1 MKFYWRKYFM
11 AFVNKTEIRV
21 IYADTDQMGVVYH
34 SNYLRY
40 FEIGRTELL
49 RELGISYK
57 DMEACGLFLP
67 VKEVFID
74 YKISIKYDDIIVI
87 NTCIDK
93 LKNVSLKL
101 KYEIRNKEDSDLLY
115 TTGYTLH
122 PFINKNGEIIR
133 PEDYLY
139 DIMAKGK

>member
-1 MKFYWRKYFM
+1 M

-21 IYADTDQMGVVYH
+21 IYADTDQMRVVYH

-57 DMEACGLFLP
+57 EMEACGLFLP

-74 YKISIKYDDIIVI
+74 YKISIKYDDVIVVH
-87 NTCIDK
+87 TCIDK

-133 PEDYLY
+133 PENYLY

>member
-1 MKFYWRKYFM
+1 MP
-11 AFVNKTEIRV
+11 FVNKTEIRV

-57 DMEACGLFLP
+57 EMEACGLFLP
-67 VKEVFID
+67 VKEAFID
-74 YKISIKYDDIIVI
+74 YRISIKYDDIIII

-101 KYEIRNKEDSDLLY
+101 KYEIRAKEDSNLLY

>member
-1 MKFYWRKYFM
+1 MPHI
-11 AFVNKTEIRV
+11 NQTEIRV

-67 VKEVFID
+67 VKEAFID
-74 YKISIKYDDIIVI
+74 YKISIKYDDIIVVH
-87 NTCIDK
+87 TSIDK

-101 KYEIRNKEDSDLLY
+101 KYEIRAKHDYDLLY

-122 PFINKNGEIIR
+122 PFINKSGEIIR
-133 PEDYLY
+133 PESYLY

>member
-1 MKFYWRKYFM
+1 MPHINQKEK
-11 AFVNKTEIRV
+11 RV
-21 IYADTDQMGVVYH
+21 IYSHTDQMGVFYH

-67 VKEVFID
+67 VKEAFID
-74 YKISIKYDDIIVI
+74 YKISIKYDDIIVVH
-87 NTCIDK
+87 TSIDK
-93 LKNVSLKL
+93 LKNVSLRL
-101 KYEIRNKEDSDLLY
+101 KYEIRNKEDSNLLY

-133 PEDYLY
+133 PESYLY

>member
-1 MKFYWRKYFM
+1 M

-49 RELGISYK
+49 GELGISYK
-57 DMEACGLFLP
+57 EMEACGLFLP

-74 YKISIKYDDIIVI
+74 YKISIKYDDVIVVH
-87 NTCIDK
+87 TCIDK

-133 PEDYLY
+133 PENYLY

>member
-1 MKFYWRKYFM
+1 MP
-11 AFVNKTEIRV
+11 FVNKTEIRV

-57 DMEACGLFLP
+57 EMEACGLFLP

-74 YKISIKYDDIIVI
+74 YKISIRYDDIIVI
-87 NTCIDK
+87 DTCIDK

-101 KYEIRNKEDSDLLY
+101 KYEIRAKEDSNLLY
-115 TTGYTLH
+115 TTGYTVH
-122 PFINKNGEIIR
+122 PFVNKNGEIIR

-139 DIMAKGK
+139 DIIAKGK

>member
-1 MKFYWRKYFM
+1 M
-11 AFVNKTEIRV
+11 AHVNKTEIRV

-57 DMEACGLFLP
+57 DMEEKYNVMLP
-67 VKEVFID
+67 VKEAFVD
-74 YKISIKYDDIIVI
+74 YKISIKYDDVIVVY
-87 NTCIDK
+87 TSVEK

-101 KYEIRNKEDSDLLY
+101 KYEIRSKDNENILY
-115 TTGYTLH
+115 STGYTLH
-122 PFINKNGEIIR
+122 PFVNRRGEIVK
-133 PEDYLY
+133 PDDYLY
-139 DIMAKGK
+139 EIMSKGK

>member
-1 MKFYWRKYFM
+1 M

-57 DMEACGLFLP
+57 EMEACGLFLP

-74 YKISIKYDDIIVI
+74 YKISIKYDDVVVVH
-87 NTCIDK
+87 TCIDK

-133 PEDYLY
+133 PENYLY

>member
-1 MKFYWRKYFM
+1 M
-11 AFVNKTEIRV
+11 AHVNKTEIRV

-57 DMEACGLFLP
+57 DMENKYNVLLP
-67 VKEVFID
+67 VKEAFVD
-74 YKISIKYDDIIVI
+74 YKVSIKYDDIIVVH
-87 NTCIDK
+87 TRVEK

-101 KYEIRNKEDSDLLY
+101 KYEIRSKENEKILY
-115 TTGYTLH
+115 STGYTLH
-122 PFINKNGEIIR
+122 PFVNGMGQIVKPDEHLYEI
-133 PEDYLY
+133 
-139 DIMAKGK
+139 MSKGV

>member
-1 MKFYWRKYFM
+1 M
-11 AFVNKTEIRV
+11 AFINKTAIRV

-57 DMEACGLFLP
+57 EMEACGLFLP

-74 YKISIKYDDIIVI
+74 YKISIKYDDVIVV

-133 PEDYLY
+133 PENYLY

>member
-1 MKFYWRKYFM
+1 M

-57 DMEACGLFLP
+57 EMEACGLFLP
-67 VKEVFID
+67 VKEVYID
-74 YKISIKYDDIIVI
+74 YKISIKYDDVIVVH
-87 NTCIDK
+87 TCIDK
-93 LKNVSLKL
+93 LKNVSLRL
-101 KYEIRNKEDSDLLY
+101 KYEIRNKEDSNLLY

-122 PFINKNGEIIR
+122 PFINKNGEIIH
-133 PEDYLY
+133 PENYLY

>member
-1 MKFYWRKYFM
+1 MPHI
-11 AFVNKTEIRV
+11 NQIEIRV

-49 RELGISYK
+49 RELGIYK

-67 VKEVFID
+67 VKEAFID
-74 YKISIKYDDIIVI
+74 YKISIKYDDIIVVH
-87 NTCIDK
+87 TSIDK
-93 LKNVSLKL
+93 LKNVSLRL
-101 KYEIRNKEDSDLLY
+101 KYEIRNKEDSNLLY

-133 PEDYLY
+133 PESYLY

>member
-1 MKFYWRKYFM
+1 M

-57 DMEACGLFLP
+57 EMEACGLFLP

-74 YKISIKYDDIIVI
+74 YKISIKYDDVIVV

-133 PEDYLY
+133 PENYLY

>member
-1 MKFYWRKYFM
+1 M
-11 AFVNKTEIRV
+11 AHVNKTEIRV

-57 DMEACGLFLP
+57 DMENRYNILLP
-67 VKEVFID
+67 VKEAFVD
-74 YKISIKYDDIIVI
+74 YKVSIKYDDIIVVH
-87 NTCIDK
+87 TRVEK

-101 KYEIRNKEDSDLLY
+101 KYEIRSKENESILY
-115 TTGYTLH
+115 STGYTLH
-122 PFINKNGEIIR
+122 PFVNRMGQIVK
-133 PEDYLY
+133 PEEHLY
-139 DIMAKGK
+139 DIMSKGI

>member
-1 MKFYWRKYFM
+1 M
-11 AFVNKTEIRV
+11 AVVNKTEIRV

-57 DMEACGLFLP
+57 EMEACGLFLP

-74 YKISIKYDDIIVI
+74 YKISIKYDDVIVV

-133 PEDYLY
+133 PENYLY

>member
-1 MKFYWRKYFM
+1 MPHI
-11 AFVNKTEIRV
+11 NKTEIRI
-21 IYADTDQMGVVYH
+21 IYADTDQMGIVYH
-34 SNYLRY
+34 ANYLKF

-57 DMEACGLFLP
+57 EMEAYGVYLP

-74 YKISIKYDDIIVI
+74 YKISIKYDDLIVVH
-87 NTCIDK
+87 TSVDK

-101 KYEIRNKEDSDLLY
+101 KYEIRNKSNPDILH

-122 PFINKNGEIIR
+122 PFINKNGDIIK
-133 PEDYLY
+133 PDDYLY
-139 DIMAKGK
+139 NIMAKGK

>member
-1 MKFYWRKYFM
+1 M

-57 DMEACGLFLP
+57 EMEACGLFLP

-74 YKISIKYDDIIVI
+74 YKISIKYDNVIVVH
-87 NTCIDK
+87 TCIDK

-133 PEDYLY
+133 PENYLY

>member
-1 MKFYWRKYFM
+1 MP
-11 AFVNKTEIRV
+11 FVNKTEIRV

-57 DMEACGLFLP
+57 EMEACGLFLP

-74 YKISIKYDDIIVI
+74 YKISIRYDDIIVI
-87 NTCIDK
+87 DTCIDK

-101 KYEIRNKEDSDLLY
+101 KYEIRAKEDSNLLY
-115 TTGYTLH
+115 TTGYTVH
-122 PFINKNGEIIR
+122 PFVNKNGEIIR

>member
-1 MKFYWRKYFM
+1 MPH
-11 AFVNKTEIRV
+11 VNKTEIRV

-57 DMEACGLFLP
+57 DMEEKYDIMLP
-67 VKEVFID
+67 VKEAFVD
-74 YKISIKYDDIIVI
+74 YKISIKYDDIIVVY
-87 NTCIDK
+87 TSVEK

-101 KYEIRNKEDSDLLY
+101 KYEIRSKEDEKILY
-115 TTGYTLH
+115 STGYTLH
-122 PFINKNGEIIR
+122 PFVNKKGQIVKPDE
-133 PEDYLY
+133 YLY
-139 DIMAKGK
+139 NIMAKGK

>member
-1 MKFYWRKYFM
+1 M

-74 YKISIKYDDIIVI
+74 YKISIKYDDIIVV

-122 PFINKNGEIIR
+122 PFINKSGEIIR